1 MKRYLLTAAGRD
13 RAGLVAAVS
22 KTLFD
27 NGCNLEDSAMTR
39 LQGEFA
45 VLVIFTGPAKAA
57 GVERAL
63 RALGKKTG
71 LAIHLKPLTAR
82 EARAPRNTDNG
93 VLVTVYG
100 ADRPG
105 IVHRVTALLAKAKVN
120 ITDLTTHRTAAP
132 GAASGYILYVEGEA
146 PTGLAPAALETSL
159 RAGVAELGVTLNVKP
174 LSTHAM

>member
-22 KTLFD
+22 KILFE

-45 VLVIFTGPAKAA
+45 VLVIFSGPARAT

-63 RALGKKTG
+63 RALGKKLG
-71 LAIHLKPLTAR
+71 LAVQLRPLTAR
-82 EARAPRNTDNG
+82 ESRAPKSADNA

-105 IVHRVTALLAKAKVN
+105 IVHRVTDLLSRAKVN

-132 GAASGYILYVEGEA
+132 GHPSGYILLIEGEA
-146 PTGLAPAALETSL
+146 PEGLTPVSLEDTL
-159 RAGVAELGVTLNVKP
+159 RAGVASPALTVGVKP
-174 LSTHAM
+174 LARQAL